1 MQSAS
6 VPFPRPPLSTCVHPY
21 HIYLPKTVS
30 TCSAHTKAHPIH
42 THQSPTRT
50 FRPGTGCK
58 STRLPPYHTFT
69 HLTST
74 WHKIPTRC
82 TPDYP
87 QVNPLLSPNTP
98 QYIDPSPESLA
109 TLDNLSLITIR
120 VYLQDRHQQVR
131 NSLTRAAAQGPCFHS
146 LPHVP
151 RSLRLCH
158 EITPSVR
165 PALTK
170 YTSSPSR
177 HAPITAT
184 SNPSIQALSS
194 TPRHRPPLGFLTS
207 SQPSTPYK
215 QL

>member
-120 VYLQDRHQQVR
+120 VYKTDINRYETASHGLQPK
-131 NSLTRAAAQGPCFHS
+131 A
-146 LPHVP
+146 
-151 RSLRLCH
+151 
-158 EITPSVR
+158 
-165 PALTK
+165 PA
-170 YTSSPSR
+170 
-177 HAPITAT
+177 
-184 SNPSIQALSS
+184 
-194 TPRHRPPLGFLTS
+194 
-207 SQPSTPYK
+207 STPYLTYLALCGSAMRSLLQSA
-215 QL
+215 QLSLSTLPAPRDTPQSQQHPTLPYKHSPQLHVIAPR